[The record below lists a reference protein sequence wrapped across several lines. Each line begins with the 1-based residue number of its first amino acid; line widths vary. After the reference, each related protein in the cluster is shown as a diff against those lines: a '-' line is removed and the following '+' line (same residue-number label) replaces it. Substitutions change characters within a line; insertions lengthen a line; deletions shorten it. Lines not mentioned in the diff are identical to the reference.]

1 MWCYNKWLTF
11 DFNPDRTSVNC
22 PISEIGLFL
31 CPSVTQVIH
40 IRIHKDIISSSDSQK
55 RYTAILPEHLFQRFG
70 GVESLVVA
78 TGLVAVFLFCQIATT
93 SIRMEKNQT
102 TIAVSAPEEN
112 LVSKVKTTIRSWMNR
127 RNHFFSQVI
136 EEPVTNRQVVA
147 IGNFTLS
154 LMCTMAAVSNIGAL
168 PFALGWMVF
177 GYQQL
182 KKGGM
187 TYE

>member
-1 MWCYNKWLTF
+1 M
-11 DFNPDRTSVNC
+11 
-22 PISEIGLFL
+22 
-31 CPSVTQVIH
+31 
-40 IRIHKDIISSSDSQK
+40 
-55 RYTAILPEHLFQRFG
+55 
-70 GVESLVVA
+70 
-78 TGLVAVFLFCQIATT
+78 
-93 SIRMEKNQT
+93 KNQT
-102 TIAVSAPEEN
+102 TISVNAPKEN
-112 LVSKVKTTIRSWMNR
+112 LVSNVKTNIRSWMNR